1 MKVAYLTPEFPH
13 DKTLPSAGIGASIL
27 NLSKGLIQLNHSVI
41 IIVYGQDRD
50 EVIQEKGL
58 SIIKVKN
65 VKLKGFSLFL
75 TQKKVQR
82 LINDLHV
89 TGKIDVVEAPDWTG
103 FTSFVNVKCP
113 LILKLHG
120 SDTYFCHLDNRPV
133 KVKNKFLEKLAF
145 KKANGVIAVSKY
157 VGELTNK
164 VFNLNFKFTV
174 IPNAIDV
181 KLFNPIETKNKN
193 EIILYFGTL
202 IRKKGVLEIPN
213 IFNEVNKVLPNVKL
227 VLVGKDAPDIKTG
240 NTSTWQLMEPKFTEH
255 AKPQVQ
261 YKGQVPYSE
270 IKNYINEAS
279 VCVFPSF
286 AEALPVSWLEAMAMK
301 KAIVASNIGWAS
313 EMITNNKEGILVAPK
328 NHKVFSKAI
337 VNALDDVTL
346 QNNLGEAAGV
356 KVRKMFDIEVIAQK
370 NIDFYKTLVNNV

>member
-41 IIVYGQDRD
+41 VIVYGQDRD
-50 EVIQEKGL
+50 EVIQEKDL
-58 SIIKVKN
+58 TIFKIKN
-65 VKLKGFSLFL
+65 IKLKGFSLFL

-82 LINDLHV
+82 LINDLHL

-103 FTSFVNVKCP
+103 FTSFINIKCP
-113 LILKLHG
+113 LIIKLHG

-133 KVKNKFLEKLAF
+133 KFKNKFLEKLALQ
-145 KKANGVIAVSKY
+145 KVDGVIAVSNF

-164 VFNLNFKFTV
+164 VFNLNLEFNV

-181 KLFNPIETKNKN
+181 KLFTSIERIKSNN
-193 EIILYFGTL
+193 SILYFGTL
-202 IRKKGVLEIPN
+202 IRKKGVLEIPY
-213 IFNEVNKVLPNVKL
+213 IFNEVNNTLPNVQL
-227 VLVGKDAPDIKTG
+227 ILVGKDAPDIKT
-240 NTSTWQLMEPKFTEH
+240 NNSSTWQLMGTQFSKN

-261 YKGQVPYSE
+261 YKGQVTYSE
-270 IKNYINEAS
+270 IKNYINNAS
-279 VCVFPSF
+279 VCIFPSF

-313 EMITNNKEGILVAPK
+313 EMIEDNKEGFLVDPK
-328 NHKVFSKAI
+328 DHKSFSNAI
-337 VNALDDVTL
+337 INVLNDVAL
-346 QNNLGEAAGV
+346 QNNLGEAANT
-356 KVRKMFDIEVIAQK
+356 KVHKMFDIEVIAQK
-370 NIDFYKTLVNNV
+370 NIDFYKTLVKNV